1 MVRAVSTKLAAV
13 DHWVKSLDPHKYSPW
28 LLMPSGVV
36 VVLML
41 PWVLGDFFGVGF
53 RAPLGS
59 HSWPASAPFVAFSF
73 IGLGTAWRTRHRFGM
88 KLGFFLWHTLAVAL
102 FITPLLFFVWFTYQ
116 MRDH

>member
-13 DHWVKSLDPHKYSPW
+13 DQWVKSLDPHKYSRW
-28 LLMPSGVV
+28 VLMPSGVV
-36 VVLML
+36 VALML
-41 PWVLGDFFGVGF
+41 PWVLGDCFGVGF

-73 IGLGTAWRTRHRFGM
+73 VGLGTAWRSRHRSGM
-88 KLGFFLWHTLAVAL
+88 KVGFFLWHALAVAL